1 MNNLSV
7 NRESPNRESLPWV
20 SIFLMFQNP
29 EKVASQTRHRQ
40 PFPKLKGKVAEQG
53 HNENWRSRKR
63 D

>member
-1 MNNLSV
+1 
-7 NRESPNRESLPWV
+7 
-20 SIFLMFQNP
+20 MFQNP